1 MSSLSNL
8 NDKQN
13 HLLTQLSY
21 QSHILQDKYNGQSL
35 DAIYKQMVATYGKD
49 NGDVK
54 SFKKYIDAGLGNI
67 VIKDVGNDTITGFG
81 AVAFEDSSGNVG
93 ISYRGTDGLKLESAN
108 DWAGNLSSMATGLSA
123 QTAQAEAFYEKNKGS
138 KGDNYLYGHSKGGNL
153 AQSVF
158 VNHYD
163 EIDQMHNLNPQP
175 VNPYG
180 LTPDQ
185 IAALNSDRVDVVV
198 TEGDYVWFLGSLGYS
213 FDKIRVMDNTAGS
226 DAHTYDDRRYDK
238 NGNILPGKQPIWEYV
253 AYGGINLILNGIQR
267 AGAGIQFVYNVGV
280 RVIDFVKDDLIP
292 LANSF
297 VDTVVDGVRKLG
309 KELSK
314 FADSVKQFFSDVIK
328 GASDWWNKNFNAG
341 YKYATSNPY
350 ISINT
355 TTMSSYASQLRSLS
369 SRSKALDRK
378 MNSLYWHLGIDWNT
392 ISNLGRL
399 LKAEVVL
406 DFAYRLDKCANYL
419 SDTARDFDAVERD
432 IQSMC

>member
-21 QSHILQDKYNGQSL
+21 QSHILKNKYNGKTL
-35 DAIYKQMVATYGKD
+35 DAIYKHMVFTYGKD
-49 NGDVK
+49 NSDVK

-67 VIKDVGNDTITGFG
+67 AVKDVGNDTITGFG

-108 DWAGNLSSMATGLSA
+108 DWVGNISSMATGLSA
-123 QTAQAEAFYEKNKGS
+123 QTAQAEAFYEKNRGS
-138 KGDNYLYGHSKGGNL
+138 EGDNYLYGHSKGGNL

-163 EIDQMHNLNPQP
+163 EIGQMHNLNPQP
-175 VNPYG
+175 INPYG
-180 LTPDQ
+180 LRPDQ
-185 IAALNSDRVDVVV
+185 IAALNSDKIDIVV

-213 FDKIRVMDNTAGS
+213 FDMIRVMDNPAGS
-226 DAHTYDDRRYDK
+226 DAHTYDGKRYDN
-238 NGNILPGKQPIWEYV
+238 NGNILPGKQPLWEYA
-253 AYGGINLILNGIQR
+253 AYGGINFVLSGIQK
-267 AGAGIQFVYNVGV
+267 AGGGIQFVYNAGV
-280 RVIDFVKDDLIP
+280 RVIEFVKDDLIP

-297 VDTVVDGVRKLG
+297 VDTIVDGVRKFG
-309 KELSK
+309 TELSK
-314 FADSVKQFFSDVIK
+314 FADSVHQFFSDVIK
-328 GASDWWNKNFNAG
+328 GASDWWNKSFNAG

-355 TTMSSYASQLRSLS
+355 TTMVSYAGQLRSLS
-369 SRSKALDRK
+369 RRAKTLDRN
-378 MNSLYWHLGIDWNT
+378 MNNLYWHLGIDWNT

-406 DFAYRLDKCANYL
+406 DFAYRLDKCADYL
-419 SDTARDFDAVERD
+419 SDTACDFDAVERE